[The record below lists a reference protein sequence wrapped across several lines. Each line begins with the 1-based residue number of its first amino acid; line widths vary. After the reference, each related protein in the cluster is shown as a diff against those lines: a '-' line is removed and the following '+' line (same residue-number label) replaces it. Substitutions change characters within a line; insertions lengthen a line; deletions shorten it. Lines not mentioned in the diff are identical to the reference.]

1 MSWQYLELPSEMRA
15 TRFII
20 LDDKGIVVAQIL
32 ENPEA
37 EKVAKLLSSA
47 ADAVKLLKTIDS
59 HLIGNPYRLQE
70 LLEAAQELVAKVEA
84 K

>member
-47 ADAVKLLKTIDS
+47 ADAVKLLTTIDS